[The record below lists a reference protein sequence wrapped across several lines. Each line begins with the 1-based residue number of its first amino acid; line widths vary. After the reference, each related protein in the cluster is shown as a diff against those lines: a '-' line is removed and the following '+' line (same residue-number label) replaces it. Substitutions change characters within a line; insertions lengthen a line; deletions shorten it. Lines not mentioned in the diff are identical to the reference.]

1 MVEKAKLDVL
11 EDLPDIE
18 ITDVKILTEEQS
30 FPVAQEKW
38 ALNKL
43 LLIAAPAVIVVLV
56 ITGVLWF
63 YLTRTDPNVTKLKS
77 GTQVTAIEKKKSAK
91 EEKVVIQAAVEPLK
105 VNNVYFKDFII
116 DLKDKTGKSK
126 ILLCDVVFDLS
137 EAGKPAELENRSD
150 IRSIIYSTATGRNAV
165 VLRSIEE
172 RKRLKQ
178 EILQELNKMLGAG
191 IVKNVY
197 FTNYVIM

>member
-11 EDLPDIE
+11 ENLPDIE
-18 ITDVKILTEEQS
+18 ITDVKIQAEEQS
-30 FPVAQEKW
+30 FSVAQKKW

-43 LLIAAPAVIVVLV
+43 FLMAAPAIIVVLV

-63 YLTRTDPNVTKLKS
+63 YLTRTVTTAKLKS
-77 GTQVTAIEKKKSAK
+77 GTQVTAIEKKKTVNA
-91 EEKVVIQAAVEPLK
+91 EKISTQAPIERLK
-105 VNNVYFKDFII
+105 ANNVYFNDFII

-126 ILLCDVVFDLS
+126 ILMCDVVFDVS
-137 EAGKPAELENRSD
+137 EADKIGDLENRSD
-150 IRSIIYSTATGRNAV
+150 IRSLIYSTATGRNAV

-178 EILQELNKMLGAG
+178 ELLQELNKMLGDG

-197 FTNYVIM
+197 FTNYLIM

>member
-11 EDLPDIE
+11 ENLPDIE
-18 ITDVKILTEEQS
+18 ITDVKIQAEEQS
-30 FPVAQEKW
+30 FSVAQKKW

-43 LLIAAPAVIVVLV
+43 FLIAAPAIIVVLV

-63 YLTRTDPNVTKLKS
+63 YLTRTVTTAKLKS
-77 GTQVTAIEKKKSAK
+77 GTQVTAIEKKKTVNA
-91 EEKVVIQAAVEPLK
+91 EKISTQAPIERLK
-105 VNNVYFKDFII
+105 ANNVYFNDFII

-126 ILLCDVVFDLS
+126 ILMCDVVFDVS
-137 EAGKPAELENRSD
+137 EADKIGDLENRSD
-150 IRSIIYSTATGRNAV
+150 IRSLIYSTATGRNAV

-178 EILQELNKMLGAG
+178 ELLQELNKMLGDG

-197 FTNYVIM
+197 FTNYLIM